1 MRQINPALH
10 RVRYAK
16 GMQNQGPIM
25 PTTSG
30 SIILVIEDDDAV
42 RQSLKFALEQ
52 EGLEVHVYGSGEQ
65 LLADPALPR
74 TGCLVVDYAMP
85 GMDGITLVERLRQRH
100 VTLPA
105 LLITARNSP
114 ALRERALRSGFRQ
127 VLEKPLED
135 SSLVDG
141 LRHALAEPA

>member
-1 MRQINPALH
+1 
-10 RVRYAK
+10 
-16 GMQNQGPIM
+16 M
-25 PTTSG
+25 PKTPG
-30 SIILVIEDDDAV
+30 SIILVIEDDAAV

-52 EGLEVHVYGSGEQ
+52 EGLEVHLYESGEQ
-65 LLADPALPR
+65 LLADPDLPP

-105 LLITARNSP
+105 LLITARSSP
-114 ALRERALRSGFRQ
+114 ALRDRALRSGFRQ

-135 SSLVDG
+135 NSLLDEI
-141 LRHALAEPA
+141 RNALAEPA

>member
-1 MRQINPALH
+1 
-10 RVRYAK
+10 
-16 GMQNQGPIM
+16 M
-25 PTTSG
+25 PKTPG

-42 RQSLKFALEQ
+42 RRSLKFALEQ
-52 EGLEVHVYGSGEQ
+52 EGLEVHLYESGER
-65 LLADPALPR
+65 LLSDPDLPP

-105 LLITARNSP
+105 LLITAKSSP
-114 ALRERALRSGFRQ
+114 AVRARALRVGFRQ

-135 SSLVDG
+135 NSLLDG
-141 LRHALAEPA
+141 IRNALAVSA

>member
-1 MRQINPALH
+1 
-10 RVRYAK
+10 
-16 GMQNQGPIM
+16 M
-25 PTTSG
+25 PKTPG

-42 RQSLKFALEQ
+42 RRSLKFALEQ
-52 EGLEVHVYGSGEQ
+52 EGLEVHLYESGER
-65 LLADPALPR
+65 LLADPDLPP

-105 LLITARNSP
+105 LLITAKSSP
-114 ALRERALRSGFRQ
+114 AVRARAHRVGFRQ

-135 SSLVDG
+135 NSLLDG
-141 LRHALAEPA
+141 IRNALAVSA

>member
-1 MRQINPALH
+1 
-10 RVRYAK
+10 
-16 GMQNQGPIM
+16 M
-25 PTTSG
+25 PKTPG

-42 RQSLKFALEQ
+42 RRSLKFALEQ
-52 EGLEVHVYGSGEQ
+52 EGLEVHPYESGEQ
-65 LLADPALPR
+65 LLADPDLPP

-105 LLITARNSP
+105 LLITARSSP

-141 LRHALAEPA
+141 IRNALAEPV